1 MEFYTGLRSFAMLLA
16 VFELFEGSV
25 QGTPRNVLSKF
36 QELLVTLVRLR
47 LGVPLQELA
56 YRINIGNPYSNTEK
70 NFP

>member
-1 MEFYTGLRSFAMLLA
+1 MLLA

-56 YRINIGNPYSNTEK
+56 YSINIGNPYSNTEN